1 MNFGLNAS
9 SDQERILAKKNSFLF
24 FSLTFPSK
32 WLRRNLVRKSGVR
45 NQKICEKNCSQW
57 RNYEIWRAL
66 VVAYSCKYTIT
77 LCEWSAFFFFYIFD
91 AKGDDDVLKTKQELL
106 GNGSIRLAARHWSAD
121 RYLFYLYISPSG
133 VFTLKGVLVN
143 LIPVRGCKEFQMSG
157 LSTRP
162 WPTAA
167 ALLLLWVS
175 WSIPGLNWIKFH
187 DWLCGL
193 LFIRAIYRKQGQQYG
208 NLEWQIC

>member
-1 MNFGLNAS
+1 MCSILFSPFFFYDVSLSFMQLFFFQLNIWIRYLKMLIWIFLTHNNRVSTRNDCSFNLAKFNKTLRNRFFDKKYSIFEWFFFFVLVYECVLRVYAWMNFGLNAS

-77 LCEWSAFFFFYIFD
+77 LCEWSAFF
-91 AKGDDDVLKTKQELL
+91 L
-106 GNGSIRLAARHWSAD
+106 
-121 RYLFYLYISPSG
+121 
-133 VFTLKGVLVN
+133 
-143 LIPVRGCKEFQMSG
+143 
-157 LSTRP
+157 
-162 WPTAA
+162 
-167 ALLLLWVS
+167 
-175 WSIPGLNWIKFH
+175 
-187 DWLCGL
+187 
-193 LFIRAIYRKQGQQYG
+193 
-208 NLEWQIC
+208 